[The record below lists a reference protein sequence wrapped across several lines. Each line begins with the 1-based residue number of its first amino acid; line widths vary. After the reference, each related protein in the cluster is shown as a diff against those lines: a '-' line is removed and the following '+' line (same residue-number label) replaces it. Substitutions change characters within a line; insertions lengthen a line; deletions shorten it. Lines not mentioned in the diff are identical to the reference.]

1 MLSLVMWVLDWCFW
15 KKKIFCFRE
24 CQILSIKFLIWWFA
38 FIYLCGII
46 ASCISCF
53 VIIMKFGRIVRAV
66 QCSYDRIYY
75 DIQYGQL
82 KESLPRWEGMNN
94 NSLILKE
101 LKIIENLKNLE
112 PIFFDDNWV
121 QLSDTASFIADN
133 IDNLFTYKGKY
144 YKPYKDKME
153 KLLNFCENKGKLV
166 TEDGQ
171 LFYDQANHSSIVGSF
186 LDKVNETIKEI
197 IEKLDK
203 IDTYTNLFLNEKSYI
218 EKINKVVKN
227 LEKISKDFENY
238 KNNILDKVEYYIK
251 IAKVTGHTLVIIY
264 LIILSLTTIFGVNLL
279 IAYTCFKNQQ
289 YIDIL
294 MHITW
299 NIIRFFVFSF
309 LLYGTSFGMLYIG
322 LRDAIAYNKFLFGE
336 ENLNKDT
343 VTYLLPNKESKEF
356 LRFCLIE
363 EKANYISN
371 LNFFLNGIND
381 FISCEKLNNLFI
393 NDNYLDSYYNN
404 SFAINKVNNRIRN
417 LDEILSNSD
426 EVDTTDD
433 YSEYTFITDV
443 TDSSDIIENITLP
456 FNELN
461 QMIMELNKT
470 YNNLIKNID
479 FNNIKKIKNA
489 LIDRSG
495 NFDCG
500 FLKNYILMI
509 YNTLYDLSV
518 QSRIL
523 CVLSCC
529 IGFFGEFAVNFY
541 ILVMYNYNKNPK
553 KKEETTQFK
562 GITIFDASNSRR
574 TFMDRQRGD
583 DRSSIKIYRDNLDFL
598 NNNN

>member
-1 MLSLVMWVLDWCFW
+1 
-15 KKKIFCFRE
+15 
-24 CQILSIKFLIWWFA
+24 
-38 FIYLCGII
+38 
-46 ASCISCF
+46 
-53 VIIMKFGRIVRAV
+53 MKFGRVVRAV

-75 DIQYGQL
+75 DIQYGQI
-82 KESLPRWEGMNN
+82 KESFPRWEGMSN
-94 NSLILKE
+94 NSLTLKE
-101 LKIIENLKNLE
+101 SLKIFENFNINIEAIL
-112 PIFFDDNWV
+112 FDDNWV
-121 QLSDTASFIADN
+121 QLSDTASFITDN
-133 IDNLFTYKGKY
+133 INNLYTYKGKY

-153 KLLNFCENKGKLV
+153 KLLNFCENSGKLNT
-166 TEDGQ
+166 TEGEI
-171 LFYDQANHSSIVGSF
+171 FYDPVNHSSIVGNF
-186 LDKVNETIKEI
+186 LSKVNETIKDI
-197 IEKLDK
+197 IEKFDK
-203 IDTYTNLFLNEKSYI
+203 IDSYTYLFLNEKNYI
-218 EKINKVVKN
+218 EKINDVVN
-227 LEKISKDFENY
+227 DLEKISKDLENY

-251 IAKVTGHTLVIIY
+251 IAKGIGYTLVIIY
-264 LIILSLTTIFGVNLL
+264 LIILFLTTIFGVNLL
-279 IAYTCFKNQQ
+279 IAYTCFKSQQ

-299 NIIRFFVFSF
+299 NIIRFYVFSF

-336 ENLNKDT
+336 GNLNKDT

-371 LNFFLNGIND
+371 LNFFLNDINEL
-381 FISCEKLNNLFI
+381 ISNCEKLNDLFI
-393 NDNYLDSYYNN
+393 NDNYLDSYYNK
-404 SFAINKVNNRIRN
+404 SFIVYKVNNRIRN
-417 LDEILSNSD
+417 LEDSSSNFD
-426 EVDTTDD
+426 EVDTTDS
-433 YSEYTFITDV
+433 SEYLYLTDMS
-443 TDSSDIIENITLP
+443 DSSFISEYIIDFP
-456 FNELN
+456 YNELN

-470 YNNLIKNID
+470 YNNLIKNIN

-518 QSRIL
+518 QSKIL

-541 ILVMYNYNKNPK
+541 ILVMYNYNKNPI
-553 KKEETTQFK
+553 KKEDKTKFNS
-562 GITIFDASNSRR
+562 ITIFDASNSRR
-574 TFMDRQRGD
+574 SFMDRPKGD
-583 DRSSIKIYRDNLDFL
+583 DRSTIKIYKDNLDFL